1 MTFENDNLPNE
12 DAIHTLL
19 EFVISEEN
27 KTSVKGDAVVS
38 RNRLRLR
45 SAVKRPYDTCTTPV
59 TRSFLLQLLLR
70 TRDNSV
76 NEHIEKFMRDTRGAC
91 RTNETLVKTCQMFI
105 HCIEETTVYHFLKDL
120 KTTKDEI
127 SEAEKFVQS
136 ATGLFNEQLS
146 FKSLSRVAEVRWAIQ
161 IASKY
166 VYRCMVE
173 EVVSAR
179 EIDSLL
185 RAIKDVCNK
194 EDRDQNIRY
203 FFVQEL
209 CKTHGESAFHDIVTK
224 SKLKASQLPLSWL
237 DVGIKREL
245 LKNISNNKIA
255 DYIKIRP
262 GDDMQEQ
269 NTKCLLM
276 HVFLTFYLL
285 PHGDSLPKP
294 LIDIAQCNV
303 PLP

>member
-1 MTFENDNLPNE
+1 
-12 DAIHTLL
+12 
-19 EFVISEEN
+19 
-27 KTSVKGDAVVS
+27 
-38 RNRLRLR
+38 
-45 SAVKRPYDTCTTPV
+45 
-59 TRSFLLQLLLR
+59 
-70 TRDNSV
+70 
-76 NEHIEKFMRDTRGAC
+76 
-91 RTNETLVKTCQMFI
+91 
-105 HCIEETTVYHFLKDL
+105 
-120 KTTKDEI
+120 
-127 SEAEKFVQS
+127 
-136 ATGLFNEQLS
+136 
-146 FKSLSRVAEVRWAIQ
+146 
-161 IASKY
+161 
-166 VYRCMVE
+166 MVE

-237 DVGIKREL
+237 DVGIKRERNTPDCYIVTVTKYKDIKEALQADLMPDQSEKKTLENVSKLLDVHNATDFICFGLSLYRLVTFSHLHSDSIGSLSEQVLGSLEARIDKTVHLKKKDKTISEL

-303 PLP
+303 PLPIYLPTMPGEISIRGELKKIRETNSTTAEAYSKYELL